1 MSETQSTVAAFKARH
16 EAYQTVHAFRE
27 AVGELGAS
35 SYGAVLAAQN
45 VLQNSTAMQIIA
57 NDPRL
62 YDNLN
67 DVSQMGVGP
76 ADFSQ
81 RSNYQ
86 VAEHGASARDIAP
99 LVEVSDPIRIQAD
112 DGAEVSGYYTIRRSL
127 HDGTYTV
134 GEYLPN
140 GKDGTYIDTER
151 QTGIATM
158 PEARNVGEN
167 ILAAVQQAYDGSD
180 QETEQSSVTRAYTT
194 EWTIHADG
202 AWETR
207 THIGKSDEGWHY
219 AHETSRSGDD
229 QGDIFYSAEAFA
241 TPEAAQAAADEA
253 LRPSLERWEQDAE
266 DREND
271 AIAASERKEQSRG
284 RGEENER

>member
-1 MSETQSTVAAFKARH
+1 MSEAFKVRH
-16 EAYQTVHAFRE
+16 EAYQTVHAFRD
-27 AVGELGAS
+27 AVGDLGVS
-35 SYGAVLAAQN
+35 SYGAILAAQN
-45 VLQNSTAMQIIA
+45 VLQNPTAMQIIA

-86 VAEHGASARDIAP
+86 VAEHGASARDLAP

-140 GKDGTYIDTER
+140 GKDGTYLDTER
-151 QTGIATM
+151 QAGIETLL
-158 PEARNVGEN
+158 EARKIGEE
-167 ILAAVQQAYDGSD
+167 ILAVVQQAYDRGD
-180 QETEQSSVTRAYTT
+180 QEPEQSSVRNAYTT

-207 THIGKSDEGWHY
+207 THIGKSEEGWHY
-219 AHETSRSGDD
+219 AHETSYQGSD
-229 QGDIFYSAEAFA
+229 QGGIFYSAEAFP
-241 TPEAAQAAADEA
+241 TPEAAQSAADAA

>member
-1 MSETQSTVAAFKARH
+1 MSEAFKARH
-16 EAYQTVHAFRE
+16 EAYQTIHAFRD
-27 AVGELGAS
+27 AVGDLGAS

-86 VAEHGASARDIAP
+86 VAEQGASARDLAP

-140 GKDGTYIDTER
+140 GKDGTYLDTER
-151 QTGIATM
+151 QAGIESLS
-158 PEARNVGEN
+158 EARKIGDE
-167 ILAAVQQAYDGSD
+167 ILASVQHTYERDSEADQSD
-180 QETEQSSVTRAYTT
+180 ITRAYTT
-194 EWTIHADG
+194 EWSIHGDG
-202 AWETR
+202 LWESR